1 MVKDEGSIPVVLN
14 CNLAALR
21 VVYKSICNSY
31 DNWPGGDPE
40 EQVNLEKIKKDLYA
54 VLYSILLEND
64 LV

>member
-40 EQVNLEKIKKDLYA
+40 EQVNLEKIKKDL
-54 VLYSILLEND
+54 
-64 LV
+64 